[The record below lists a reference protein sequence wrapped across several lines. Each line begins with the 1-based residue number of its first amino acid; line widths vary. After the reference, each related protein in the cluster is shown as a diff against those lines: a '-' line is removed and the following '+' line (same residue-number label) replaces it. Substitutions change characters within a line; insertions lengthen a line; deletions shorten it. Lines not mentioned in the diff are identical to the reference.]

1 MIAHLTN
8 KIKTKLEVFALDDK
22 TMDAAIVEAKR
33 QYYRAYREKNRERIK
48 ANNERFWARK
58 AEKLRGENDA
68 QAVTVK

>member
-1 MIAHLTN
+1 M
-8 KIKTKLEVFALDDK
+8 DDK
-22 TMDAAIVEAKR
+22 TKDAAIVEAKR

-68 QAVTVK
+68 QAVTEK